1 MKLYFFLKERKAM
14 ATGKT
19 NTSLEAALLGDV
31 EKEGV
36 AEMRSDIKALFE
48 STSGNELADAAIERV
63 QRNAAQAVTWSV
75 E

>member
-1 MKLYFFLKERKAM
+1 M

-19 NTSLEAALLGDV
+19 KTSLEAALLGDV

-36 AEMRSDIKALFE
+36 AEMRSDIKALFG
-48 STSGNELADAAIERV
+48 STSGYELADAAIERV

>member
-1 MKLYFFLKERKAM
+1 M

-19 NTSLEAALLGDV
+19 KTSLEAALLGDV
-31 EKEGV
+31 QKEGV
-36 AEMRSDIKALFE
+36 AEMRSDIKTLFE
-48 STSGNELADAAIERV
+48 STSGYELADAAIERV